1 MQELKEQFIVNEAGE
16 RVGVV
21 LDIGVYHKLLEELE
35 ELESIRAYD
44 RAKDSGHE
52 AVPFKQATEEIEQ
65 QRR

>member
-21 LDIGVYHKLLEELE
+21 LDIGVYRKLLEELE

-44 RAKDSGHE
+44 RAKGSGDE
-52 AVPFKQATEEIEQ
+52 AVPFQQATEEIER